1 MRYALAA
8 VLAALVPATAS
19 ADTIESVKAPAKT
32 APFSSWSAVQQW
44 MPFLGHAGNRR
55 SDYGYGNESGW
66 LVLADELGDKLGE
79 LGRASLVDMCF
90 RTSDEGTKSTL
101 NWALCGDDAN
111 KVDLRKAE
119 AELTAAN
126 ITDKAE
132 VMKQIKEAVDKAKKI
147 GASVEAAAKSDPG
160 VASVLKLGADAR
172 TEWAAYASKNK
183 DAISRYLALK
193 DGVRSGKSNDPA
205 FTGCFEATSA
215 PFQKLVKAT
224 KLPIDVGGDPMLSYL
239 SYLTKTTDGYI
250 TTVAYAACAWA
261 YDKAGESIYVGAA
274 NQGGGGARAGARS
287 LALAKAMHPSFTPKF
302 AERSLSWDDQKS
314 KWKYG
319 IQMEGVTDR
328 YSIMTPTRGAV
339 AGIAKDSD
347 STSKVT
353 FKGNTVDACLQ
364 WNDTNKVIGVRP
376 DGTFQYDKTCA
387 KRGTIPNQTTPIS
400 VPTKYAAGIG
410 AGVSLVAVLQFP
422 VAVWKGNQYVAILG
436 VPVK

>member
-1 MRYALAA
+1 MKYALAA
-8 VLAALVPATAS
+8 IAALIPVTAG
-19 ADTIESVKAPAKT
+19 ADTIESVKMPDKT
-32 APFSSWSAVQQW
+32 APLSSWTAVQQW
-44 MPFLGHAGNRR
+44 MPFLGHAGNAR
-55 SDYGYGNESGW
+55 SDYGYGNEAGW
-66 LVLADELGDKLGE
+66 LVLADELGDKLSA

-90 RTSDEGTKSTL
+90 RDAGEGSKSAL
-101 NWALCGDDAN
+101 AWAVCGDDVG
-111 KVDLRKAE
+111 KVDLAKAD
-119 AELTAAN
+119 AELAAAR
-126 ITDKAE
+126 ITDKPE
-132 VMKQIKEAVDKAKKI
+132 VIAKIKEAVDKAKKI
-147 GASVEAAAKSDPG
+147 GASVEAAAKTDPG
-160 VASVLKLGADAR
+160 LASVLKLAADAR
-172 TEWAAYASKNK
+172 TEWAAYASKNG
-183 DAISRYLALK
+183 DAIARYLALK
-193 DGVRSGKSNDPA
+193 DGVRSGKSNNPA

-224 KLPIDVGGDPMLSYL
+224 KFPQDVGGDPMLSYL
-239 SYLTKTTDGYI
+239 SYLTKTTDGYL

-287 LALAKAMHPSFTPKF
+287 LALAKAMDPSFTPKF
-302 AERSLSWDDQKS
+302 AERSLSWDEMKS

-319 IQMEGVTDR
+319 IQMTGVEWR

-339 AGIAKDSD
+339 AGLAKDSD

-353 FKGNTVDACLQ
+353 FKGNTVDACLS
-364 WNDTNKVIGVRP
+364 WNDTKKIVAIRP
-376 DGTFQYDKTCA
+376 DGTFQYDKTCT

-410 AGVSLVAVLQFP
+410 AGVSMVAVLQFP

>member
-1 MRYALAA
+1 MKYALAA
-8 VLAALVPATAS
+8 VLAALVPATAG
-19 ADTIESVKAPAKT
+19 ADTIESVKAPDKT
-32 APFSSWSAVQQW
+32 AALSSWSAVQQW

-66 LVLADELGDKLGE
+66 LALADELGDKLSA

-90 RTSDEGTKSTL
+90 RNVDEGSKSAL
-101 NWALCGDDAN
+101 VWAVCGDDVA
-111 KVDLRKAE
+111 KVDVRKAE
-119 AELTAAN
+119 AELTAAK

-132 VMKQIKEAVDKAKKI
+132 VMKQITESLEKAKKI

-160 VASVLKLGADAR
+160 LASVLKLAADAR
-172 TEWAAYASKNK
+172 TEWAGYASKNK
-183 DAISRYLALK
+183 DAIDRYLALK
-193 DGVRSGKSNDPA
+193 DGVRSGKSNDAA
-205 FTGCFEATSA
+205 FSGCFEATSA

-224 KLPIDVGGDPMLSYL
+224 KFPQDVGGDPMLSYL

-261 YDKAGESIYVGAA
+261 YDKAGEAIYVGAA

-287 LALAKAMHPSFTPKF
+287 LALAKAMDPAFVPKF
-302 AERSLSWDDQKS
+302 AERSLSWDDMKS

-319 IQMEGVTDR
+319 IQMTGVEWR

-339 AGIAKDSD
+339 AGLAKDSD

-364 WNDTNKVIGVRP
+364 WNDTKKIVGFRP
-376 DGTFQYDKTCA
+376 DGSVQYDKVCA